1 MNAIVEFSVELKVAS
16 ALNHCQPTAKLRVV
30 TQVIRKTLHKI
41 ARSLGKGV
49 HIHRVP
55 TRVALV
61 LCVMAAAIPAL
72 VAFTRDVDAATATA
86 DTQLAAVATPAVR
99 TPAWSPEAAH
109 SASMLIVGTLLIG
122 AASAIRRAA

>member
-1 MNAIVEFSVELKVAS
+1 MHPDELKVAS
-16 ALNHCQPTAKLRVV
+16 SLNHCDATAKLRVD
-30 TQVIRKTLHKI
+30 TQVIRKTLHRI

-61 LCVMAAAIPAL
+61 VCVMAAAIPAL
-72 VAFTRDVDAATATA
+72 VAFTRDVDAATTAA
-86 DTQLAAVATPAVR
+86 DTQLAVATPAVR

-109 SASMLIVGTLLIG
+109 SASMLIVGSLLIG

>member
-1 MNAIVEFSVELKVAS
+1 MSVIVEVSVELKLAS

-86 DTQLAAVATPAVR
+86 DTQIAVATPAVR

>member
-1 MNAIVEFSVELKVAS
+1 VAS
-16 ALNHCQPTAKLRVV
+16 SLNQCDATAKLRVD
-30 TQVIRKTLHKI
+30 TQVIRKTLHRI

-72 VAFTRDVDAATATA
+72 VAFTRDVDAATTTA
-86 DTQLAAVATPAVR
+86 DTQLAVATPAVR

-109 SASMLIVGTLLIG
+109 SASMLIVGSLLIG